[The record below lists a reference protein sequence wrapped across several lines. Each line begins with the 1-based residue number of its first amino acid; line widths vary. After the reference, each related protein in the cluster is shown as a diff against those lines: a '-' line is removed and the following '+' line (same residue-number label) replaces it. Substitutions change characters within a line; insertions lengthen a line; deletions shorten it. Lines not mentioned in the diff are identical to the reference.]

1 MCPYCNG
8 AGFVYPRLPSGR
20 PDYSQ
25 VVPCRCVRK
34 EMEENRLARLQGYSN
49 LGSLTRLTFDNLMIQ
64 GRSGELANQERFLLA
79 YRAATAFAQNPQGWL
94 VFMGP
99 SGCGKTHLAA
109 AIANQ
114 RIHQGHPAFFI
125 SVSDLLDHLR
135 STFSP
140 SSDISYDDLFEQVL
154 NAPLLI
160 LDDLGIQAS
169 TAWAE
174 EKLFQIINQRFNIQ
188 LPTIVNLA
196 AGMNLEDLEE
206 RWRTRLADPSL
217 SQVFLLEEQVTSE
230 LDYSGDLESALMK
243 EMTFESFDPRR
254 LDLPLSQRQNLEEA
268 FRLARNFAR
277 EPEGWLVFQGD
288 YGCGKTHLAAAIANY
303 RKRAGNPVCFR
314 IVPEL
319 LDHLRS
325 TFDPESKVKYDD
337 IFEMVK
343 TTPLLILDD
352 FGEHNTTPWA
362 QEKLYQI
369 INYRY
374 NHRLP
379 TVVTMF
385 YSLDDEEIETR
396 ITSRL
401 ADHKLSVVFNI
412 TAPDYRTDRAS
423 ARKPKS
429 GESRRRKG

>member
-1 MCPYCNG
+1 
-8 AGFVYPRLPSGR
+8 
-20 PDYSQ
+20 
-25 VVPCRCVRK
+25 
-34 EMEENRLARLQGYSN
+34 MEENRLVKLQGYSN
-49 LGSLTRLTFDNLMIQ
+49 LGSMTRLTFDNLMIE
-64 GRSGELANQERFLLA
+64 GRSSELSNQERFIMA
-79 YRAATAFAQNPQGWL
+79 YRAALAYAQNPQGWL

-114 RIHQGHPAFFI
+114 RIQGGQPAFFI

-140 SSDISYDDLFEQVL
+140 SSDVSYDDLFDQVL
-154 NAPLLI
+154 SAPLLI

-174 EKLFQIINQRFNIQ
+174 EKLFQIINHRFNAQ

-196 AGMNLEDLEE
+196 PGMALEDLQE
-206 RWRTRLADPSL
+206 RWRTRLTAPHL
-217 SQVFLLEEQVTSE
+217 SQAFLLEEQIPSIP
-230 LDYSGDLESALMK
+230 DQSGDLESALMK
-243 EMTFESFDPRR
+243 DMTFESFDPRR
-254 LDLPLSQRQNLEEA
+254 LDLPSVQRQNLEEA
-268 FRLARNFAR
+268 FRLAKDFAR
-277 EPEGWLVFQGD
+277 SPDGWLVFQGE

-303 RKRAGNPVCFR
+303 RKRDGKTVCFR
-314 IVPEL
+314 TVPDL

-325 TFDPESKVKYDD
+325 TFDPESKVKYDEV
-337 IFEMVK
+337 FETVK
-343 TTPLLILDD
+343 VTPLLILDD

-385 YSLDDEEIETR
+385 YSLDDEEIESR
-396 ITSRL
+396 IASRL

-412 TAPDYRTDRAS
+412 TAPDYRIDRS
-423 ARKPKS
+423 SDRKPRS
-429 GESRRRKG
+429 GESRRRRG

>member
-1 MCPYCNG
+1 
-8 AGFVYPRLPSGR
+8 
-20 PDYSQ
+20 
-25 VVPCRCVRK
+25 
-34 EMEENRLARLQGYSN
+34 MEENRLARLQRYSN
-49 LGSLTRLTFDNLMIQ
+49 LGSLTCLTFNNLMIE
-64 GRSGELANQERFLLA
+64 GRSSELANQERFVMA

-140 SSDISYDDLFEQVL
+140 SSDVSYDELFEQVL

-160 LDDLGIQAS
+160 LDDLGVQAS

-174 EKLFQIINQRFNIQ
+174 EKLFQIINQRYNVQ

-196 AGMNLEDLEE
+196 AGMTLEDLEE
-206 RWRTRLADPSL
+206 RWRTRLGDTSL
-217 SQVFLLEEQVTSE
+217 SQVFLLEEPTSSILE
-230 LDYSGDLESALMK
+230 QSGDLESALIR

-254 LDLPLSQRQNLEEA
+254 LDLPVSQRQNLEGA
-268 FRLARNFAR
+268 FHLAQNFAR
-277 EPEGWLVFQGD
+277 EPEGWLIFQGE

-303 RKRAGNPVCFR
+303 RKRLGKPACFKV
-314 IVPEL
+314 VPDL

-325 TFDPESKVKYDD
+325 TFDPESKVKYDEV
-337 IFEMVK
+337 FEMVK

-385 YSLDDEEIETR
+385 YSFDDEEIETR

-401 ADHKLSVVFNI
+401 GDHKLSTVFNI

-423 ARKPKS
+423 SKRSKS